1 MHLVKYAT
9 SVTIHGL
16 KLVAAGSS
24 DYQSNPTLASGD
36 VKVTKDGGSETNLAT
51 LPVVAPASSKN
62 VSLTLSSAETQ
73 CRIVT
78 VNFIDQTGTKEWAD
92 NSFQFY
98 TYGHPSAF
106 LPFDF
111 STGAVSLLS
120 GQVDQLVTEFWAAQR
135 STNNVPGSFGEGV
148 ASVQGNVT
156 GNLNGTVAEILSI
169 DSGVF
174 DDLADAILDNTNGV
188 ESGLTLRQ
196 ALRLIVAAAAG
207 KVAGATTT
215 TVTIR
220 NVQDTKTVI
229 TATVDGAGNRTAL
242 TYDVT

>member
-24 DYQSNPTLASGD
+24 DYQASPTLASGD
-36 VKVTKDGGSETNLAT
+36 VTVTKDGGSETNITT

-62 VSLTLSSAETQ
+62 VSLTLSAAETQ
-73 CRIVT
+73 CRAVT
-78 VNFIDQTGTKEWAD
+78 VNFVDQTGTKEWAD

-111 STGAVSLLS
+111 STGSVSLLP

-135 STNNVPGSFGEGV
+135 SSNNVPGSFGEGV
-148 ASVQGNVT
+148 ASVQGSVT
-156 GNLNGTVAEILSI
+156 GNIGGSLANVLNI
-169 DSGVF
+169 DDGVQA
-174 DDLADAILDNTNGV
+174 DIADAILDRLSGV
-188 ESGLTLRQ
+188 EEGLTLRQ
-196 ALRLIVAAAAG
+196 AMRLIVAAAAG
-207 KVAGATTT
+207 KVSGATTT

-242 TYDVT
+242 SYDVT